1 MRSYLTESCTY
12 MPSSLAVSVCSIA
25 VPCISSLISV
35 PFVGLKVVKV
45 VFVGFGTRLLSW
57 KYRMRSVRSDW
68 AFACRFF
75 TFSAVTISVVSSAYV
90 YTFDWT
96 VLMILLMYSRK
107 SVVDSVLPWG
117 MPCVITCMSDC
128 ACVVC

>member
-1 MRSYLTESCTY
+1 M
-12 MPSSLAVSVCSIA
+12 
-25 VPCISSLISV
+25 
-35 PFVGLKVVKV
+35 
-45 VFVGFGTRLLSW
+45 GFGTRLLSW
-57 KYRMRSVRSDW
+57 KYRMRSVKSDW
-68 AFACRFF
+68 AFACRSFM
-75 TFSAVTISVVSSAYV
+75 FSTVTISVVSSAYV

-128 ACVVC
+128 ACVVCVDWCLFLKYDSKNVAVSSEKLNSVRSLVISFSWDTVSYALDKST